1 MEIFC
6 HPVGEELVEDH
17 NDAEDYD
24 PDWDVSM
31 DIRNEQSPESHI
43 VDKNNEEEE
52 DKDEGIL

>member
-1 MEIFC
+1 M
-6 HPVGEELVEDH
+6 EDH

-31 DIRNEQSPESHI
+31 DVRNEQSPKSHI
-43 VDKNNEEEE
+43 VDKNNEFSSEEEE